1 MGGGY
6 FGVGWFWWGGGGGW
20 VFVCDL
26 AATSS
31 VEATWWDGGLTEVS
45 GEGQVRGVI
54 RVRVWIR

>member
-1 MGGGY
+1 M
-6 FGVGWFWWGGGGGW
+6 VGGGGGW

-31 VEATWWDGGLTEVS
+31 VEATWWDGGLTVVS
-45 GEGQVRGVI
+45 GEGQVRGVV